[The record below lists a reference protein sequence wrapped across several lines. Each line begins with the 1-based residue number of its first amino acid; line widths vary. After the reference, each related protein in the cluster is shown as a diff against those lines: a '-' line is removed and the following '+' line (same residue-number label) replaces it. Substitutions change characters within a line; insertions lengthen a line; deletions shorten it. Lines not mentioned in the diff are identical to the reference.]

1 LGGAARLAGTATLTA
16 LAVTMAATA
25 SQPASPSDW
34 PRTTRPVST
43 ANTGLTL
50 MKTPKNLAG
59 TRRSA
64 SRSAT
69 IGTAEHNSPAVA
81 ARPSAATVAGWL
93 ASAQMPTGT
102 YSSADRPAAA
112 AGPAGACSRG

>member
-1 LGGAARLAGTATLTA
+1 
-16 LAVTMAATA
+16 MAAIA
-25 SQPASPSDW
+25 SQSASPSDW
-34 PRTTRPVST
+34 PRTSRPVSA

-69 IGTAEHNSPAVA
+69 IGTAEHMTPAVA
-81 ARPSAATVAGWL
+81 ARPRATAVSGWL
-93 ASAQMPTGT
+93 VRTQIPTGT
-102 YSSADRPAAA
+102 YSRADRPAAA
-112 AGPAGACSRG
+112 AGPWVAGSRAPTTRFTRM